1 MLTYAGAGGAVD
13 LSKKVLIDLY
23 DWDRDE
29 NDFMC
34 YCELSLQVH
43 AQRQCLYFC
52 TSKASKLS
60 TCAAGAYRPVKT
72 PIVSVCTFV
81 PVKQVN

>member
-1 MLTYAGAGGAVD
+1 MLTDAGAGGAVD

-43 AQRQCLYFC
+43 AQRQYLHFC
-52 TSKASKLS
+52 TTTASKLS
-60 TCAAGAYRPVKT
+60 TCAAGAYGPVKHQS
-72 PIVSVCTFV
+72 SVFV
-81 PVKQVN
+81 LLYQ